1 MNALH
6 CLVNLMVNRML
17 HHLLQLLDFRLVAPH
32 KTGRGILLIPIAQVS
47 VRITGL
53 CTLDAGPI

>member
-17 HHLLQLLDFRLVAPH
+17 HHLLQLLDYRLVAPH
-32 KTGRGILLIPIAQVS
+32 KTSRGIQLIPIAQVS
-47 VRITGL
+47 VLITGL